1 MKIINDNKPI
11 NKKNYLVATIGYFDG
26 IHYGHKKILNTI
38 VKDAKKNNGQSM
50 VITFWPHP
58 RIILG
63 KNDNVQL
70 LSTLKEKETILKN
83 IGIDIL
89 YLINFTKE
97 FSKIKALDFITNF
110 LEKKLKIDKLVIGY
124 NHSFGNKREGNFNF
138 LNKNKK
144 HYNFN
149 IQEISKQQINKK
161 LEISSSIIRKK
172 LEQGD
177 VKKASIMLGYS
188 YYLHGKVIKGDGI
201 GSTIDYPTANINI
214 KKSKKII
221 PKDGVYTIQVI
232 IKNKTYYGMLNIG
245 YRPTVNGK
253 NRRFEVHIFDF
264 KSNIYDEKIKIKFLE
279 KIRDEKKFKN
289 LQLLKKQ
296 LIKDKITS
304 IKIIEKNE
312 KNRN

>member
-70 LSTLKEKETILKN
+70 LSTLKEKEKILKN

-110 LEKKLKIDKLVIGY
+110 LEKKLKIDKLIIGY

-161 LEISSSIIRKK
+161 LEISSSIIRNK
-172 LEQGD
+172 LEQGN
-177 VKKASIMLGYS
+177 VKKASIMLGHS

-201 GSTIDYPTANINI
+201 GSTIDYPTANIDIN
-214 KKSKKII
+214 KSKKII

-264 KSNIYDEKIKIKFLE
+264 KSNIYDEKIKIEFLE

-289 LQLLKKQ
+289 LHLLKKQ

>member
-149 IQEISKQQINKK
+149 IQEISKQQINKN

-172 LEQGD
+172 LEKGD

-201 GSTIDYPTANINI
+201 GSTIDYPTANIKIN
-214 KKSKKII
+214 KSKKII

-289 LQLLKKQ
+289 LHLLKKQ

-312 KNRN
+312 KIRN

>member
-1 MKIINDNKPI
+1 
-11 NKKNYLVATIGYFDG
+11 
-26 IHYGHKKILNTI
+26 
-38 VKDAKKNNGQSM
+38 M

-58 RIILG
+58 KIILG

-70 LSTLKEKETILKN
+70 LSTLKEKKTIFKN

-110 LEKKLKIDKLVIGY
+110 LEKKLKINKLIIGY
-124 NHSFGNKREGNFNF
+124 NHNFGNKREGNFNF

-149 IQEISKQQINKK
+149 IQEISKQQINKN

-172 LEQGD
+172 LEKGD
-177 VKKASIMLGYS
+177 VKKASIMLGYP

-214 KKSKKII
+214 NKSKKII
-221 PKDGVYTIQVI
+221 PKDGVYTIQII
-232 IKNKTYYGMLNIG
+232 IKNKKYYGMLNIG

-289 LQLLKKQ
+289 LHLLKKQ

-312 KNRN
+312 KIRN

>member
-149 IQEISKQQINKK
+149 IQEISKQQINKN

-172 LEQGD
+172 LEKGD
-177 VKKASIMLGYS
+177 VKKASIMLGYP

-201 GSTIDYPTANINI
+201 GSTIDYPTANIKIN
-214 KKSKKII
+214 KSKKII

-304 IKIIEKNE
+304 IKIIKKNE
-312 KNRN
+312 KIRN